1 MSHVPP
7 TIALWTVALDG
18 EPHDAELDALST
30 DERRRAAAIVVPAV
44 RRRFV
49 RARAALRRILAGE
62 TGRAPHALAIDYGAH
77 GKPRLPDHP
86 GLHFNLSHSSGL
98 AVIATSTFGEVGI
111 DLEALRPRPDLL
123 PVARRFFAA
132 HEADAVEACDG
143 EARSRAFLR
152 LWTRKEAV
160 LKATGR
166 GIGVDTRQIAV
177 GIAPCAPRVGV
188 DFDPRPLLLRDVE
201 IAPGYLAAACV
212 APDQAALAQFDVRH
226 AGPLV
231 PGRAGLAA

>member
-1 MSHVPP
+1 MPP
-7 TIALWTVALDG
+7 AIAVWTVALDG
-18 EPHDAELDALST
+18 GPHDAELDALPA
-30 DERRRAAAIVVPAV
+30 DERWRAAAIVVPAV

-86 GLHFNLSHSSGL
+86 GLHFNLSHSGEF
-98 AVIATSTFGEVGI
+98 AVIATSTLGEVGI
-111 DLEALRPRPDLL
+111 DLEALRPRSDLL

-132 HEADAVEACDG
+132 HEADAVAACEG

-166 GIGVDTRQIAV
+166 GIGVETRVIAV
-177 GIAPCAPRVGV
+177 GVDDCMPRPRV

-201 IAPGYLAAACV
+201 LAPGYLAAACV
-212 APDQAALAQFDVRH
+212 APHDHALAAFGVRQ
-226 AGPLV
+226 AGQLV

>member
-1 MSHVPP
+1 MPP
-7 TIALWTVALDG
+7 AIAVWTVALDG
-18 EPHDAELDALST
+18 GPHDAELDALPA
-30 DERRRAAAIVVPAV
+30 DERWRAAAIVVPAV

-86 GLHFNLSHSSGL
+86 GLHFNLSHSGEF
-98 AVIATSTFGEVGI
+98 AVIATSTLGEVGI
-111 DLEALRPRPDLL
+111 DLEALRPRSDLL

-132 HEADAVEACDG
+132 HEADAVAACEG

-160 LKATGR
+160 LKASGR
-166 GIGVDTRQIAV
+166 GIGVDTRSIAV
-177 GIAPCAPRVGV
+177 GVGACAPRVVV

-201 IAPGYLAAACV
+201 LAPGSLAAACV
-212 APDQAALAQFDVRH
+212 APHDHALAAFDVRH
-226 AGPLV
+226 AGHLA
-231 PGRAGLAA
+231 PGRADRAA

>member
-1 MSHVPP
+1 MPP
-7 TIALWTVALDG
+7 AIAVWTVALDG
-18 EPHDAELDALST
+18 EPHDAELDALPA
-30 DERRRAAAIVVPAV
+30 DERWRAAAIVVPAV

-49 RARAALRRILAGE
+49 RARAALRGILARE
-62 TGRAPHALAIDYGAH
+62 TGLAPHALAIDYGAH
-77 GKPRLPDHP
+77 GKPRLPDRP
-86 GLHFNLSHSSGL
+86 GLHFNLSHSGEL
-98 AVIATSTFGEVGI
+98 AVIATTSIGEVGI
-111 DLEALRPRPDLL
+111 DLEALRPRSDLL

-166 GIGVDTRQIAV
+166 GIGVDARQITV
-177 GIAPCAPRVGV
+177 GIADCAPRVMV
-188 DFDPRPLLLRDVE
+188 DFDPRPLLLRDLE

-212 APDQAALAQFDVRH
+212 AAQHHALARFGVRH
-226 AGPLV
+226 AGHLG

>member
-1 MSHVPP
+1 MSQMPP
-7 TIALWTVALDG
+7 AIAVWTVALDG
-18 EPHDAELDALST
+18 EPHDAELDALSA
-30 DERRRAAAIVVPAV
+30 DERSRAAAIVVPAV

-49 RARAALRRILAGE
+49 RARATLRRILAGE

-86 GLHFNLSHSSGL
+86 GLHFNLSHSGGL
-98 AVIATSTFGEVGI
+98 AVIATSTIGEVGI
-111 DLEALRPRPDLL
+111 DLEALRPRPGLL

-160 LKATGR
+160 LKASGR
-166 GIGVDTRQIAV
+166 GIGVDTRPIAV
-177 GIAPCAPRVGV
+177 GIDACAPRVMV

-201 IAPGYLAAACV
+201 LAPGCLAAACV
-212 APDQAALAQFDVRH
+212 APHDQACAAFDVRH
-226 AGPLV
+226 AGHLAH
-231 PGRAGLAA
+231 GRADRAA